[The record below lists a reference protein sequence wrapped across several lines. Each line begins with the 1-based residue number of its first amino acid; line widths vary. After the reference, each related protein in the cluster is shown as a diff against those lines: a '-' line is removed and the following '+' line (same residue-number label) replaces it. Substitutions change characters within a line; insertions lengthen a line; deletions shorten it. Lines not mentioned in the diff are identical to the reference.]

1 MSHYHGLGDAM
12 STGNPAA
19 MTEFASQITLSIRGH
34 ISLMRE
40 LIAEEQPSLV
50 ADQRHHDLGTLECA
64 YWRFGYEAALSNIM
78 DYLGTLDVAGDLAR
92 LRPGSGGD
100 AKDAKPAAV

>member
-1 MSHYHGLGDAM
+1 DAM

-19 MTEFASQITLSIRGH
+19 MTEFDSQITLSICDH

-40 LIAEEQPSLV
+40 LIAEAQPSLV

-64 YWRFGYEAALSNIM
+64 YWRFGYEAALNNIM
-78 DYLGTLDVAGDLAR
+78 DYLGALDVAGDLAG
-92 LRPGSGGD
+92 LSPGSASD
-100 AKDAKPAAV
+100 AKDARPAAV